1 MEASLGI
8 EIQHNIA
15 RITFGSNAA
24 NALSPELLDD
34 LCATIQEVNDNPEAK
49 VLILQSEGDRA
60 FCAGASLN
68 ALKKVTTLE
77 AATDFFMGFAKLLNT
92 IRTCSKF
99 VIGRVQGKVVGGG
112 IGLVSACDYA
122 IATEAAAI
130 RLSELSIGIGPY
142 VIEPAVSRKIGKTA
156 FNQLSVDSAN
166 WRSAKWAHT
175 KGLYA
180 ECCADIADLDTQV
193 NSLAERLAIYSSD
206 ALLELNNLHWNDTQ
220 HWEELLPK
228 NAAITG
234 QLALSTHCQ
243 NILKKSHG

>member
-8 EIQHNIA
+8 EIQNNIA
-15 RITFGSNAA
+15 RITFGSTAA
-24 NALSPELLDD
+24 NALSPELLED
-34 LCATIQEVNDNPEAK
+34 LCASIREADANPEAK
-49 VLILQSEGDRA
+49 VLVIESEGDRA
-60 FCAGASLN
+60 FCAGASLD
-68 ALKKVTTLE
+68 ALKRVTTLD

-92 IRTCSKF
+92 IRACSKF
-99 VIGRVQGKVVGGG
+99 IIARVQGKVVGGG

-156 FNQLSVDSAN
+156 FTQLSLDSAQ
-166 WRSAKWAHT
+166 WRSAKWALD

-180 ECCADIADLDTQV
+180 ECCADREALDRQV
-193 NSLAERLAIYSSD
+193 NRLAERVASYSSD
-206 ALLELNNLHWNDTQ
+206 ALLELNQLHWNDTQ

-228 NAAITG
+228 NAAKTG
-234 QLALSTHCQ
+234 QLALSPHCQ
-243 NILKKSHG
+243 NILKNSHG